1 MSFLNSNVTRISRS
15 RPLVRA
21 SLTLV
26 SVALVAAACAQ
37 RPEIVGGAMPRVDA
51 RPIDGRAASD
61 PLAFYHGAGF
71 LTSTGEIPF
80 VGAVRYLATKRADSA
95 YAIIAVSFANQS
107 LTFARD
113 GETYHGGYDVVL
125 EVKQA
130 GRVVRRVAT
139 REEVRVA
146 TFRETTR
153 PEESVIFQ
161 QVLTVPRGELTLELS
176 IADAGSTRRG
186 RVVER
191 LNVPSFQDGTLGWP
205 IVTYGETPRLNLE
218 TRPTTVQNPRAT
230 VSFMRDSVLEV
241 YLEAY
246 GRDTPTML
254 RLIVQG
260 PEGTTIL
267 EDTVPLIDRGELS
280 TGDAKLRLT
289 RLGVGPL
296 VLIASYPDGSQAIRV
311 PAVVALADGLLATS
325 FEELLEYLRYFVS
338 ADRLRALRTADP
350 AQRARAWA
358 SLLRD
363 TDPNPLTPNNEAL
376 SEYIER
382 LSTANVRFREDGTA
396 GWMTARGAVY
406 TALGPPDNVI
416 EPNTVDPQRRDRTQ
430 VWEYLRHRTR
440 LVFVDANGQDRWR
453 LTVNSETD
461 FQSLLRRLYP

>member
-1 MSFLNSNVTRISRS
+1 MLSLIQYVLRFPRSRS
-15 RPLVRA
+15 LV
-21 SLTLV
+21 LW
-26 SVALVAAACAQ
+26 VAALGAATFVAACARQ
-37 RPEIVGGAMPRVDA
+37 PEIVGGAMPRVDA
-51 RPIDGRAASD
+51 RPADARVASD
-61 PLAFYHGAGF
+61 PLTFYHQAGF
-71 LTSTGEIPF
+71 LTSIGEIPF

-95 YAIIAVSFANQS
+95 YALIAVSFANQS

-125 EVKQA
+125 EIKQGA
-130 GRVVRRVAT
+130 RVVRRVAT
-139 REEVRVA
+139 REDVRVA

-153 PEESVIFQ
+153 SEESVIFQ

-176 IADAGSTRRG
+176 IADAGSTRKG

-205 IVTYGETPRLNLE
+205 IVTYGETPRLNLD
-218 TRPTTVQNPRAT
+218 TRPTVVLNPRAT
-230 VSFMRDSVLEV
+230 TAFTRDSVLEV

-246 GRDTPTML
+246 GREAPSSL

-267 EDTVPLIDRGELS
+267 EDTVPLVDRGDLS
-280 TGDAKLRLT
+280 TGDARLRLA

-296 VLIASYPDGSQAIRV
+296 TLIASFPDGSQAVRV

-325 FEELLEYLRYFVS
+325 FEELLEYLRYFAS
-338 ADRLRALRTADP
+338 SERLRALRSADP
-350 AQRARAWA
+350 AQRAHAWA
-358 SLLRD
+358 ALLRD

-396 GWMTARGAVY
+396 GWMTDRGAVY
-406 TALGPPDNVI
+406 TALGPPDNII
-416 EPNTVDPQRRDRTQ
+416 EPNAIDPQRRDRTQ
-430 VWEYLRHRTR
+430 VWEYVRHRTR
-440 LVFVDANGQDRWR
+440 LAFVDASGLERWR
-453 LTVNSETD
+453 LTMNSETD
-461 FQSLLRRLYP
+461 FQSLLRRLFP